1 MDRGLVKPK
10 DVGAIMRSAW
20 SRRSLFSGQV
30 ARAAM
35 VTPVA
40 PMGAKPPPG
49 QVENEHQGDRGQ
61 RAGQDREDQSGIH
74 RLRLH
79 KPLTGRLPRRP
90 RPVEDRMRFESL
102 HETVDGNHRIPAAPF
117 GALVEGYNTA
127 SGWQERDPPALETA
141 KPSPL
146 NRNDGFA

>member
-1 MDRGLVKPK
+1 MNIR
-10 DVGAIMRSAW
+10 ATEANA
-20 SRRSLFSGQV
+20 Q
-30 ARAAM
+30 ART
-35 VTPVA
+35 VRTNPVS
-40 PMGAKPPPG
+40 
-49 QVENEHQGDRGQ
+49 N
-61 RAGQDREDQSGIH
+61 